1 MFKYERE
8 KAQELRRC
16 IGKLPRVHLAYLPT
30 PLEETSRLSQALK
43 GPRIYFKRDDLTGLA
58 LGGNKTRMFE
68 FILAHAL
75 EMGADAVVAGAAA
88 QSNYCRQMAAACSK
102 LGLKA
107 YLVLR
112 KTRGDIDL
120 QVQGNLLLDLL
131 AGANI
136 EIIEVNTPQEQIRI
150 MEQVTEDLRS
160 KGHRPYLARM
170 ANEKDL
176 GLDAVAYV
184 NCILEMCEQLED
196 MDLEPDYLY
205 VSSADTTQAGLVL
218 GAKYLGLDF
227 PIVGINPL
235 DKTLVEDVPFLVAKI
250 ANMTAKILDLDIEV
264 KASEVISYSNY
275 IGRGYGQI
283 TQKGIEAIKLVAEK
297 EGVFLDA
304 VYTGKAM
311 SGLIDHIKEGKI
323 KRGERVIFL
332 HTGGVPALF
341 AYGDEF
347 NLESRVRERNM
358 GIKGDP
364 ISY

>member
-1 MFKYERE
+1 MGDLFKYEKE
-8 KAQELRRC
+8 KAQKLQER
-16 IGKLPRVHLAYLPT
+16 IEKLPRVHLAHLPT
-30 PLEETSRLSQALK
+30 PLEEAPRLSETLK
-43 GPRIYFKRDDLTGLA
+43 GPLIYFKRDDLTGLA

-75 EMGADAVVAGAAA
+75 KMGIDTVVAGAAA
-88 QSNYCRQMAAACSK
+88 QSNYCRQMAVACSK
-102 LGLKA
+102 LGLQV

-131 AGANI
+131 AGANV
-136 EIIEVNTPQEQIRI
+136 EIIEVNTPQEQIRK
-150 MEQVTEDLRS
+150 MEEVVEDLRAS
-160 KGHRPYLARM
+160 GHRPYLARM
-170 ANEKDL
+170 ANKEDM

-205 VSSADTTQAGLVL
+205 VASADTTQAGLAL
-218 GAKYLGLDF
+218 GAKYLGLGF

-235 DKTLVEDVPFLVAKI
+235 DKRLVEDVPFLVAKI
-250 ANMTAKILDLDIEV
+250 ANMAAKILGLDIQV

-275 IGRGYGQI
+275 VGRGYGQI
-283 TQKGIEAIKLVAEK
+283 TQKAIEAIKLVAEK
-297 EGVFLDA
+297 EGVFLDP

-311 SGLIDHIKEGKI
+311 SGLIDHIREGKI
-323 KRGERVIFL
+323 KRGKKVIFL

-347 NLESRVRERNM
+347 NLESKVRIGKM
-358 GIKGDP
+358 G
-364 ISY
+364 S